1 MQDFKVDFLTKNCKQ
16 IYQRKK
22 HVILGISPFTSKYK
36 ESYIR
41 KIIQWAN
48 SNFDDFSILLAGEES
63 KNLLECL
70 GYSSSKANQK
80 VRKEI
85 KRQIRFCEDEIIK
98 CNKTITN
105 RIHRFSDFKNN
116 ISYIDIYKTIVDQF
130 NTDSNFK
137 NSCLKMSLQ
146 ALQSKGKNVNTSI
159 EITDETLEYAAQY
172 VLAELPFFLN
182 ANPIINTQETLM
194 AYHAPWELGTNI
206 INDQF
211 NLKMNEKQ
219 GYIILTEKGDNY
231 VKSV

>member
-1 MQDFKVDFLTKNCKQ
+1 MKDFEISFLTENCKK

-22 HVILGISPFTSKYK
+22 HVTLGISPFTSKYN
-36 ESYIR
+36 ELYIK

-48 SNFDDFSILLAGEES
+48 LNFEEFSILLDGNES

-85 KRQIRFCEDEIIK
+85 KRQIRFCEDAILK

-105 RIHRFSDFKNN
+105 RIHRFSDFKQH
-116 ISYIDIYKTIVDQF
+116 ISYIELYQQIVNQF
-130 NTDSNFK
+130 NTDSDFR
-137 NSCLKMSLQ
+137 SCCLKMSLK
-146 ALQSKGKNVNTSI
+146 ALQSKKENLNKPVL
-159 EITDETLEYAAQY
+159 ITDESLEYAAQY

-182 ANPIINTQETLM
+182 ANPIINTQETIL
-194 AYHAPWELGTNI
+194 AYHAPWKLGTDI
-206 INDQF
+206 INNKF
-211 NLKMNEKQ
+211 NLKMDKNQ

-231 VKSV
+231 VKSL